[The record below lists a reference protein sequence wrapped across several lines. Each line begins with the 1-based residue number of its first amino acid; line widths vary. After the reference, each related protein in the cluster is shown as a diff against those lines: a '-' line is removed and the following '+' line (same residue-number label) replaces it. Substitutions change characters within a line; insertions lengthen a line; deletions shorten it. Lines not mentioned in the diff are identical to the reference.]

1 MNGYRSW
8 VQGLTLFIVGLAV
21 MSLQPGIESPVSAEQ
36 PAGEAEGAGRLTREQ
51 QEKPPAL
58 MCAGCLAP
66 MFGEGSRGSITPYG
80 RIELDAIYSNR
91 NTNPLDPGQ
100 FNGYATA
107 AGKSSNASTT
117 LNPRYSV
124 FGLRADRTD
133 GVHTLKGVVEVDFYG
148 QTDNAGN
155 LPPRLRLAN
164 AAYAW
169 GKTSITVGQD
179 WTPVMAL
186 HPNLID
192 FSIMGYNGN
201 LWQRIPQITL
211 RHKFNDNVDGLI
223 TVMRFERGLSAIQPQ
238 TQRRPFTGSAVGGVP
253 PVGCNNPTGA
263 FACSENAFNDPVQ
276 HPYYG
281 TRLAYTGTTGM
292 LDGIMF
298 AVNGAYRYYRSAP
311 TAATGG
317 IPSGQDINSYVVG
330 GELVVPITSRLKF
343 AGELAY
349 GQALGVEWFRFGQD
363 RNLGTGKAIR
373 TVVGWAEL
381 NYAHSKDYT
390 FVGGYGF
397 DNPLNSDLRG
407 TTAGV
412 DTQYLLNH
420 RTYLTV
426 VRHIWG
432 DFYSGFEW
440 NHLMTEWSTGEK
452 FHGDNYMLSFWYNF

>member
-1 MNGYRSW
+1 M
-8 VQGLTLFIVGLAV
+8 
-21 MSLQPGIESPVSAEQ
+21 
-36 PAGEAEGAGRLTREQ
+36 
-51 QEKPPAL
+51 
-58 MCAGCLAP
+58 
-66 MFGEGSRGSITPYG
+66 
-80 RIELDAIYSNR
+80 
-91 NTNPLDPGQ
+91 
-100 FNGYATA
+100 
-107 AGKSSNASTT
+107 
-117 LNPRYSV
+117 LN
-124 FGLRADRTD
+124 
-133 GVHTLKGVVEVDFYG
+133 
-148 QTDNAGN
+148 
-155 LPPRLRLAN
+155 
-164 AAYAW
+164 
-169 GKTSITVGQD
+169 
-179 WTPVMAL
+179 
-186 HPNLID
+186 
-192 FSIMGYNGN
+192 
-201 LWQRIPQITL
+201 
-211 RHKFNDNVDGLI
+211 
-223 TVMRFERGLSAIQPQ
+223 
-238 TQRRPFTGSAVGGVP
+238 
-253 PVGCNNPTGA
+253 
-263 FACSENAFNDPVQ
+263 
-276 HPYYG
+276 
-281 TRLAYTGTTGM
+281 
-292 LDGIMF
+292 GIMF

-311 TAATGG
+311 TATTGG

-343 AGELAY
+343 AGEIAY

-440 NHLMTEWSTGEK
+440 NHLMTEWSTSEK